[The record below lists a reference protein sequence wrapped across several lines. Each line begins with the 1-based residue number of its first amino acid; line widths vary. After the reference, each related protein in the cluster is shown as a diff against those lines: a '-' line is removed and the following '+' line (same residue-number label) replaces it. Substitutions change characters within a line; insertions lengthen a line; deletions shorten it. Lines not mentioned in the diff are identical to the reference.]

1 LSGDIVVAWLIDHGT
16 RILIILVVG
25 AILWFALNRFLPPI
39 VRRTVGRTK
48 YKESKE
54 GLEKRT
60 NTLVSIFR
68 GVGRVFIVIIA
79 IFWFILPQTGLAD
92 SLGNAYIFVALIGS
106 LVISYFVSWGL
117 NKMFSMRRR
126 K

>member
-1 LSGDIVVAWLIDHGT
+1 M
-16 RILIILVVG
+16 
-25 AILWFALNRFLPPI
+25 FMKRFL
-39 VRRTVGRTK
+39 RTVAVMVIT
-48 YKESKE
+48 
-54 GLEKRT
+54 
-60 NTLVSIFR
+60 
-68 GVGRVFIVIIA
+68 FIVIIA